1 MPLFIQLLCFSA
13 RHTTAIHFG
22 NEFYKFRRASK
33 IFKGRNKMK
42 KFLALS
48 LLLLSVVAFVP
59 SAEAKTT
66 NGVLTANTSAAPQ
79 IRVQVGQNRRY
90 NNRRYNNRRTV
101 RTYTRNVRVG
111 RRIYRETYRVVYR
124 ANGTTR
130 TRLLS
135 RVRIGRY

>member
-1 MPLFIQLLCFSA
+1 
-13 RHTTAIHFG
+13 
-22 NEFYKFRRASK
+22 
-33 IFKGRNKMK
+33 MK

-90 NNRRYNNRRTV
+90 NNRRYNNRYNNRRTV